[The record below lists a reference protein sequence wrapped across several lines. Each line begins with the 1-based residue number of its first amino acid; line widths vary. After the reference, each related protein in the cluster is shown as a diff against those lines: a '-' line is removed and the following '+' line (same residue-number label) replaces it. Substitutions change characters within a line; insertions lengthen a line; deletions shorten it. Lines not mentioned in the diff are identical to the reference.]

1 VNSARLLTTAAW
13 DAGDPASVSL
23 SFGHYQTF
31 GTSSYKK
38 KVLLRNYSGSTR
50 TYTITPFFRY
60 ASDAASGA
68 VTLSAP
74 ASVTVPANSSSTFV
88 FTLNMNASLLP
99 TWSLN
104 GGSQGGNGPLLQSVE
119 FDGALRIAGGGD
131 FVTLPWHILP
141 HKAANVRP
149 LSSSV
154 TLSGGTGSLSLTNT
168 GGSIAGRLDVFGLT
182 GTSPKLPSSSLPA
195 PGDNFAVID
204 LKSVGVRMVTS
215 SGSPAVQF
223 AINTWGERSHPN
235 YPAEFDIYIDSDR
248 DGTYDYAVFN
258 VENGGFGAT
267 GQNVVEVINLR
278 TNTGVVRF
286 FNDADL
292 DSSNVIMTVLASDLG
307 MTGTSQFNFYVL
319 AFDNYF
325 TGALTDSI
333 GSSAAPMTY
342 RLDLPRFAASAPAS
356 VAVNGTGTINISS
369 PVGGDTASPS
379 QTGLLLMYRDAKS
392 GVEADAINV
401 IP

>member
-1 VNSARLLTTAAW
+1 
-13 DAGDPASVSL
+13 
-23 SFGHYQTF
+23 
-31 GTSSYKK
+31 
-38 KVLLRNYSGSTR
+38 
-50 TYTITPFFRY
+50 
-60 ASDAASGA
+60 
-68 VTLSAP
+68 
-74 ASVTVPANSSSTFV
+74 
-88 FTLNMNASLLP
+88 
-99 TWSLN
+99 
-104 GGSQGGNGPLLQSVE
+104 
-119 FDGALRIAGGGD
+119 
-131 FVTLPWHILP
+131 
-141 HKAANVRP
+141 
-149 LSSSV
+149 
-154 TLSGGTGSLSLTNT
+154 
-168 GGSIAGRLDVFGLT
+168 
-182 GTSPKLPSSSLPA
+182 
-195 PGDNFAVID
+195 
-204 LKSVGVRMVTS
+204 
-215 SGSPAVQF
+215 
-223 AINTWGERSHPN
+223 
-235 YPAEFDIYIDSDR
+235 
-248 DGTYDYAVFN
+248 
-258 VENGGFGAT
+258 
-267 GQNVVEVINLR
+267 
-278 TNTGVVRF
+278 VVRF